1 MISCNQLAKMSDMDI
16 TRVGVETLVDISGI
30 RIDASLPAT
39 LRMES
44 YLKQIKNP
52 YCFLCENTPV
62 KVGFAPGG
70 GYLEEKLLDYFVG
83 LKSR

>member
-1 MISCNQLAKMSDMDI
+1 MSGMDI
-16 TRVGVETLVDISGI
+16 TRVSAKTLVVIGCVS
-30 RIDASLPAT
+30 IDDSLPGA

-62 KVGFAPGG
+62 KVGFASGG
-70 GYLEEKLLDYFVG
+70 KPLEDKLTDYFIA
-83 LKSR
+83 LKNR

>member
-1 MISCNQLAKMSDMDI
+1 LISGNQLAEMSDTDI
-16 TRVGVETLVDISGI
+16 TRVGAETLVDIGSI
-30 RIDASLPAT
+30 RIDASLPSV

-62 KVGFAPGG
+62 KIGFASGG
-70 GYLEEKLLDYFVG
+70 GYLEDKLLDYFIG